1 MENEITPPE
10 QVNKVGKIQI
20 TKVWLTPQLE
30 KELYDFNESFQFFSS
45 VSLVKA
51 SDGSHTFIM
60 KTPVYQ
66 TANRAILHWFIAFAE
81 KQLRENQLKT
91 K

>member
-10 QVNKVGKIQI
+10 QANKIGKIQV

-66 TANRAILHWFIAFAE
+66 TANRALLHWFIAFAE
-81 KQLRENQLKT
+81 KQLRENQLKNT
-91 K
+91 

>member
-10 QVNKVGKIQI
+10 QANKIGKIQV

-66 TANRAILHWFIAFAE
+66 TANRALLHWFIAFAE
-81 KQLRENQLKT
+81 KQLRENQLNNK
-91 K
+91 

>member
-10 QVNKVGKIQI
+10 QANKIGKIQV

-45 VSLVKA
+45 VSLVK
-51 SDGSHTFIM
+51 SNDGSHTFII

-66 TANRAILHWFIAFAE
+66 TVNRALLHWFIAFAE
-81 KQLRENQLKT
+81 KQLRENQLKNT
-91 K
+91 